1 MGNKY
6 SSRRNFLPS
15 TNASPRDENN
25 ENALVS
31 WEAYQYAKRSAVE
44 QAEEILSLDPSGIV
58 AAQKIAVKAWWRNK
72 LHGSIYVVGLIA
84 LPILTLGFAF
94 HTLRGAL
101 FPAPIAENSN
111 LEYRAGN
118 AAGRVLNTAWKGA
131 KPGIAAVEVQLRQ
144 QEQSA
149 QTQTTPASVAAPPV
163 ETAPEPVLAGS
174 SSLVEV
180 SNSTG
185 GRTTQPE
192 TVATKGLDPQAQEAI
207 EQFLK

>member
-6 SSRRNFLPS
+6 SSRRNVLPP
-15 TNASPRDENN
+15 TNTSIHDENN
-25 ENALVS
+25 GNALVS
-31 WEAYQYAKRSAVE
+31 WEAYQYARRDAVE

-58 AAQKIAVKAWWRNK
+58 VAQRIAAKAWWRNK
-72 LHGSIYVVGLIA
+72 LHGSIYVAGLIA

-94 HTLRGAL
+94 HALRGAL

-118 AAGRVLNTAWKGA
+118 GFGRALNTAWKGA

-144 QEQSA
+144 QEQSGA
-149 QTQTTPASVAAPPV
+149 TQTVPASAPTSV
-163 ETAPEPVLAGS
+163 ETVPEPVLTRS

-185 GRTTQPE
+185 GRAPQPAE
-192 TVATKGLDPQAQEAI
+192 TVTTEGLDPQTQAAI

>member
-6 SSRRNFLPS
+6 SSRRNFLPPTDTS
-15 TNASPRDENN
+15 HREDN

-72 LHGSIYVVGLIA
+72 LHGSIYVVGLVA

-118 AAGRVLNTAWKGA
+118 GVGRALNTAWKGA

-144 QEQSA
+144 QNQSA
-149 QTQTTPASVAAPPV
+149 PTQTTPAATVAPSQP
-163 ETAPEPVLAGS
+163 APEPVLARS

-185 GRTTQPE
+185 GQTAQPE
-192 TVATKGLDPQAQEAI
+192 AVTAEGLDPQAQEAI

>member
-6 SSRRNFLPS
+6 SSRRNLLPPM
-15 TNASPRDENN
+15 NASSSESND
-25 ENALVS
+25 NALVS
-31 WEAYQYAKRSAVE
+31 WEAYQYARRDAVE

-94 HTLRGAL
+94 HALRGAL
-101 FPAPIAENSN
+101 FPAPIAENSKV
-111 LEYRAGN
+111 EHRAGN
-118 AAGRVLNTAWKGA
+118 ATGRVLNTAWKAA

-144 QEQSA
+144 EGQSA
-149 QTQTTPASVAAPPV
+149 ATPTAPAAATPPV
-163 ETAPEPVLAGS
+163 ETAPEPVLTRAS

-180 SNSTG
+180 SNNAEVRASQPG
-185 GRTTQPE
+185 G
-192 TVATKGLDPQAQEAI
+192 VATEGLDPQSQQAI